1 MANEDQKT
9 AERIQLAAVS
19 PSAGVTRRLKKIS
32 GVEGGMA
39 ESMSRFDWF
48 VVMEVFGPI
57 NLLADVPVD
66 DQEFLARPSSSPPLD
81 CPGGDGA
88 RQVTCRA
95 AIRSMPALL
104 AQGWCE

>member
-48 VVMEVFGPI
+48 VVNTGSGTCTI
-57 NLLADVPVD
+57 
-66 DQEFLARPSSSPPLD
+66 
-81 CPGGDGA
+81 GA
-88 RQVTCRA
+88 NGNTTVGTLTVANGASGWFRIRRTA
-95 AIRSMPALL
+95 ANTFTVYRLN
-104 AQGWCE
+104 